1 MLKIIREIS
10 LKRGNMEDLK
20 CENPLGYESV
30 PRLMTRFA
38 IPSIIAMIV
47 GALYNIIDQ
56 FFIGQ
61 KVGTL
66 GNAATNIAFPL
77 STSCLA
83 VALMFGIGGASCFNL
98 SMGKGDK
105 KTAPYYM
112 GNSLVMLTIFGVI
125 MCLVS
130 EIFLTPMLKLFGAPG
145 DVLPFAE
152 EYVSITAIGFPFQLL
167 ITGGGHLMRA
177 DGSPRMTMFCNLMG
191 AVINTILDA
200 IFVLEFEWGMKGAAL
215 ATVIGQVISATFVII
230 YMTRTKTVR
239 LRLKHLRLQLKYI
252 SKIMSI
258 GMGSFCNQIA
268 MMIVQIV
275 LNNSLKYYGAM
286 SIYGSSVPIAS
297 SGIVMKVSQLS
308 LSTIIGISQGSQPI
322 ESYNYGAGK
331 YHRVKEAY
339 RFALYLAGIVSV
351 VSFLTF
357 QLVPRQILGLFG
369 DGTEEYF
376 TFGVKY
382 FRIYLFFTWLNFLQ
396 PVTTT
401 LFTSIGKSIK
411 GVFLSLTRQIIF
423 LLPLIAIF
431 PKILGI
437 DGLLYAGP
445 VADILAAIVAM
456 AMAAREF
463 NKMRKKEVIKNV
475 IN

>member
-1 MLKIIREIS
+1 
-10 LKRGNMEDLK
+10 MEEK
-20 CENPLGYESV
+20 KKENPLGTESI
-30 PRLMTRFA
+30 PKLMTQFA
-38 IPSIIAMIV
+38 IPSIVAMIV

-56 FFIGQ
+56 LFIGQ

-105 KTAPYYM
+105 KSAPYYM
-112 GNSLVMLTIFGVI
+112 GNSLVMLTILGII
-125 MCLVS
+125 MFLVT
-130 EIFLTPMLKLFGAPG
+130 EFFLTPMLNLFGAPS
-145 DVLPFAE
+145 DVLPYAKD
-152 EYVSITAIGFPFQLL
+152 YVSITAIGFPFQLL

-177 DGSPRMTMFCNLMG
+177 DGSPRMTMFCNLIG

-200 IFVLEFEWGMKGAAL
+200 VFVLGFEWGMKGAAF
-215 ATVIGQVISATFVII
+215 ATVIGQVISATLVII
-230 YMTRTKTVR
+230 YMTRTKTVK
-239 LRLKHLRLQLKYI
+239 LKLQHFKIRLKYLSR
-252 SKIMSI
+252 IMSI
-258 GMGSFCNQIA
+258 GMGSFFNQIA

-275 LNNSLKYYGAM
+275 LNNSLKYYGAL
-286 SIYGSSVPIAS
+286 SIYGASIPIAS

-308 LSTIIGISQGSQPI
+308 LSIVIGIAQGSQPI
-322 ESYNYGAGK
+322 ESYNYGAGN

-339 RFALYLAGIVSV
+339 RYALYLSGIVSV
-351 VSFLTF
+351 ISFLAF
-357 QLVPRQILGLFG
+357 FLLPKQILSLFG
-369 DGTEEYF
+369 TGTKEYF
-376 TFGVKY
+376 TFGINY

-423 LLPLIAIF
+423 LLPLIAILPRF
-431 PKILGI
+431 FEI

-445 VADILAAIVAM
+445 IADMLAAIIAVAM
-456 AMAAREF
+456 AVNEF
-463 NKMRKKEVIKNV
+463 NKMNRKGSNLRCH
-475 IN
+475 

>member
-1 MLKIIREIS
+1 M
-10 LKRGNMEDLK
+10 LK
-20 CENPLGYESV
+20 CENPLGYEPV
-30 PRLMTRFA
+30 PKLMTKFA
-38 IPSIIAMIV
+38 MPSIVAMIV

-98 SMGKGDK
+98 AMGKGDK
-105 KTAPYYM
+105 KSAPYYM
-112 GNSLVMLTIFGVI
+112 GNALVMLSILGVI

-130 EIFLTPMLKLFGAPG
+130 EIFLTPMLRLFGAPS
-145 DVLPFAE
+145 DVLPYAQD
-152 EYVSITAIGFPFQLL
+152 YVSITAIGFPFQLL

-177 DGSPRMTMFCNLMG
+177 DGSPKMTMFCNLIG
-191 AVINTILDA
+191 AVINTVLDA
-200 IFVLEFEWGMKGAAL
+200 LFVLGFEWGMKGAAF
-215 ATVIGQVISATFVII
+215 ATVIGQVISALLVII
-230 YMTRTKTVR
+230 YMTRTKTVKLRLEHFR
-239 LRLKHLRLQLKYI
+239 LRIKYV

-275 LNNSLKYYGAM
+275 LNNSLKYYGAL
-286 SIYGSSVPIAS
+286 SIYGSSIPIAS

-308 LSTIIGISQGSQPI
+308 LSVVIGIAQGSQPI

-339 RFALYLAGIVSV
+339 RFALLLSGIVSV
-351 VSFLTF
+351 ISFLLF
-357 QLVPRQILGLFG
+357 FLLPRQILSLFG
-369 DGTEEYF
+369 KGTQEYF
-376 TFGVKY
+376 TFGINY

-423 LLPLIAIF
+423 LLPLIAIL
-431 PKILGI
+431 PVIWGI
-437 DGLLYAGP
+437 NGLLYAGP
-445 VADILAAIVAM
+445 VADILAAIVAV
-456 AMAAREF
+456 AMAYREF
-463 NKMRKKEVIKNV
+463 SKMKKEELIKNV
-475 IN
+475 VN

>member
-1 MLKIIREIS
+1 
-10 LKRGNMEDLK
+10 MEAKKKD
-20 CENPLGYESV
+20 NALGTESI
-30 PRLMTRFA
+30 PKLMTQFA

-61 KVGTL
+61 EVGTL

-98 SMGKGDK
+98 ALGKGDK
-105 KTAPYYM
+105 KSAPYYM
-112 GNSLVMLTIFGVI
+112 GNALVMLTIIGIV
-125 MCLVS
+125 MCIVS
-130 EIFLTPMLKLFGAPG
+130 EIFLIPMLNLFGAPK
-145 DVLPFAE
+145 DVLPYAK
-152 EYVSITAIGFPFQLL
+152 EYVRITAIGFPFQLL

-177 DGSPRMTMFCNLMG
+177 DGSPRMTMFSNLIG

-200 IFVLEFEWGMKGAAL
+200 LFVIGFGWGMKGAAA
-215 ATVIGQVISATFVII
+215 ATVIGQVFSALIVIS
-230 YMTRTKTVR
+230 YMTRTKTVK
-239 LRLKHLRLQLKYI
+239 LELKHLRLRFKYL

-258 GMGSFCNQIA
+258 GLGSFFNQIA

-275 LNNSLKYYGAM
+275 LNNSLKYYGAL
-286 SIYGSSVPIAS
+286 SIYGSSIPIAS

-308 LSTIIGISQGSQPI
+308 LSVVIGIAQGSQPI

-331 YHRVKEAY
+331 YHRVKKAY
-339 RFALYLAGIVSV
+339 GFALLLSGIVSV
-351 VSFLTF
+351 VSFLAF
-357 QLVPRQILGLFG
+357 FLLPRQILSLFG
-369 DGTEEYF
+369 KGTEEYF
-376 TFGVKY
+376 TFGINY

-423 LLPLIAIF
+423 LLPLIAIL
-431 PKILGI
+431 PMISGI
-437 DGLLYAGP
+437 NGLLYAGP
-445 VADILAAIVAM
+445 IADMLAAIVAVLM
-456 AMAAREF
+456 ATREF
-463 NKMRKKEVIKNV
+463 KKMQKEELIRDVVN
-475 IN
+475 